1 MKISKDTK
9 VCISISQNP
18 GNTGTRIQNSL
29 YRKHD
34 LDFIYKSFKVDD
46 IRGAIEG
53 VRSLGIR
60 GCSVSMPFK
69 NSVIKYLDKVSHRA
83 SQIGSVNTIVNN
95 NGFLQGYN
103 TDASGA
109 ERALSD
115 SNIKVDTAVIYGAGC
130 TGSSVAY
137 SLSQLGVNKV
147 FIFNRTKS
155 KSEKLA
161 KNLLEL
167 GIYSKSIDAIAG
179 FNESIFIN
187 CSSVGMSIEDVF
199 PVQDKELLKFSLIF
213 DVVPKDTNLIKRARA
228 LNIPII
234 TGMEM
239 AINQSLFQFELYTE
253 KKVKFDEEKLFVKE
267 ILCQKV

>member
-29 YRKHD
+29 YRKHG

-46 IRGAIEG
+46 VRGAIEG

-69 NSVIKYLDKVSHRA
+69 SSVIKYLDKVSHRA
-83 SQIGSVNTIVNN
+83 AQIGSVNTIVND

-115 SNIKVDTAVIYGAGC
+115 TGVKVDTAIIYGAGC
-130 TGSSVAY
+130 TGRSVAY
-137 SLSQLGVNKV
+137 SLSRLGVKKV
-147 FIFNRTKS
+147 FISNRTKS

-161 KNLLEL
+161 KSLLES
-167 GIYSKSIDAIAG
+167 GIYSKSIDSVVG
-179 FNESIFIN
+179 FNSSIFIN
-187 CSSVGMSIEDVF
+187 CTSIGMSSDDIF
-199 PVQDKELLKFSLIF
+199 PIQDAELSKFSLIF
-213 DVVPKDTNLIKRARA
+213 DVVPKDTNLIKRAEA
-228 LNIPII
+228 LNIPTI

-253 KKVKFDEEKLFVKE
+253 EKVKFNEERLFVRE
-267 ILCQKV
+267 ILCQKI